1 MKKLKLHFP
10 TVLNW
15 SFWSLLY
22 LFFLWWHGAFEKP
35 LSSEEIHFYSK
46 KLSELNPDLS
56 SAEFKKLLERDRGK
70 PIYMVNAIKH
80 FDEPVK
86 IDDHIRP
93 MSSREVVKPYNK
105 YVGMYLIRNGSYPVF
120 LGDAIGGTAAKW
132 GVDYE
137 GEWSRAVVVRY
148 RNIRTLLEMATE
160 PEFNEKLDYKKAALE
175 RTIAYPTEARFTTG
189 NLSLLVFFIFSA
201 VALALQLIINK
212 TLVKN

>member
-1 MKKLKLHFP
+1 MKKFKLHFP

-22 LFFLWWHGAFEKP
+22 LFFLGWHGTFEKP
-35 LSSEEIHFYSK
+35 LSLEEINFYSK
-46 KLSELNPDLS
+46 KLNELNPDLS
-56 SAEFKKLLERDRGK
+56 SAEFQKLLERDRGK

-86 IDDHIRP
+86 TKDQIRP
-93 MSSREVVKPYNK
+93 MPSREVIRPYNN
-105 YVGMYLIRNGSYPVF
+105 YVGMYLIKNGSYPVF
-120 LGDAIGGTAAKW
+120 LGDAMGGTAAKW

-137 GEWSRAVVVRY
+137 GEWSRAVIVRY
-148 RNIRTLLEMATE
+148 RNIRTLLEMATK

-189 NLSLLVFFIFSA
+189 NLSLLVFFIFST
-201 VALALQLIINK
+201 VALVLQLIINK
-212 TLVKN
+212 IRVKN